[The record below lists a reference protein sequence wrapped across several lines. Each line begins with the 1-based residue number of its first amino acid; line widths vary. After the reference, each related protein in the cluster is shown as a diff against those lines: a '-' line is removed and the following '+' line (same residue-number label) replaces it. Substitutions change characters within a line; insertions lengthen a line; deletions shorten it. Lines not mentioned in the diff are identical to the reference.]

1 MHPQVQA
8 FFDPQTSTVS
18 YVLFEAAGGACA
30 IIDPVLD
37 FDPKAGRTNTVQAD
51 RIVDFVRENG
61 LSVEWILETHVHAD
75 HLSAAPF
82 LKSRLGGASALAP
95 GSRTC
100 SAISSAYSTPKRGS
114 PRTAASLT
122 ICLPMTRSLPW
133 ADSRRRAIHT
143 PGHTPACM
151 SYLIED
157 ALFVGD
163 TLFMPDGGTARADFP
178 GGDARQL
185 YRSIRRLLE
194 LPGNTR
200 MFICHDYQPG
210 NRQPAWETTVA
221 EQRRANIHVRDG
233 ISEDEFVRMRTQRD
247 ATLAMPLLIIPAVQ
261 VNMRAGEL
269 PPAEDNGVHYLKVPV
284 DLL

>member
-82 LKSRLGGASALAP
+82 LKSRLGGRVGIGA
-95 GSRTC
+95 RITDVQRHF
-100 SAISSAYSTPKRGS
+100 KRVFNAEEGFATDGCQFDHLFADDEVFAVGGTQGAGN
-114 PRTAASLT
+114 P
-122 ICLPMTRSLPW
+122 TR
-133 ADSRRRAIHT
+133 

-200 MFICHDYQPG
+200 MFICHDYQPAIANLRG
-210 NRQPAWETTVA
+210 RPRSPSSGAPTSTCVTVSA
-221 EQRRANIHVRDG
+221 
-233 ISEDEFVRMRTQRD
+233 RMSSCACAPRG
-247 ATLAMPLLIIPAVQ
+247 
-261 VNMRAGEL
+261 MRHS
-269 PPAEDNGVHYLKVPV
+269 PCRC
-284 DLL
+284 

>member
-1 MHPQVQA
+1 MHCSWAIPCSC
-8 FFDPQTSTVS
+8 PTV
-18 YVLFEAAGGACA
+18 A
-30 IIDPVLD
+30 
-37 FDPKAGRTNTVQAD
+37 
-51 RIVDFVRENG
+51 
-61 LSVEWILETHVHAD
+61 
-75 HLSAAPF
+75 
-82 LKSRLGGASALAP
+82 
-95 GSRTC
+95 
-100 SAISSAYSTPKRGS
+100 
-114 PRTAASLT
+114 
-122 ICLPMTRSLPW
+122 
-133 ADSRRRAIHT
+133 RR
-143 PGHTPACM
+143 
-151 SYLIED
+151 
-157 ALFVGD
+157 
-163 TLFMPDGGTARADFP
+163 RADFP